1 VKTFDSIRTRLT
13 LWYVGVLALV
23 LLAFSIGVYAMLA
36 RSLNER
42 LNSGLRTSL
51 EVMAVVIKK

>member
-1 VKTFDSIRTRLT
+1 MKTFDSIRTRLT